1 MSVAEYWLPTKMCTP
16 LIQGT
21 CEYVT
26 LHAKRD
32 FAAVIKVTDLEMGR
46 DYPGLS
52 GWTQSNHMNT

>member
-1 MSVAEYWLPTKMCTP
+1 MWVGRLLAPHKDVHP

-46 DYPGLS
+46 LS
-52 GWTQSNHMNT
+52 WIIRMDSI